1 MKPLPFLLFLLTVT
15 AAAAVPDFHKDVAPI
30 LREYCAGC
38 HNDDELDGEFSVETF
53 KSLMAGGDSGKAIA
67 PGNAGFVFSFDP
79 ATGGALGLADGTE
92 PGLTLGAGGAVTVL
106 VPEPT
111 TALLFGLG
119 LIGLGVAG
127 RRS

>member
-53 KSLMAGGDSGKAIA
+53 KSLMSGGDSGNCGGYDVGGRTPARG
-67 PGNAGFVFSFDP
+67 PFDS
-79 ATGGALGLADGTE
+79 ARKRGG
-92 PGLTLGAGGAVTVL
+92 
-106 VPEPT
+106 
-111 TALLFGLG
+111 
-119 LIGLGVAG
+119 
-127 RRS
+127 